1 MGRLIF
7 IAVLLAV
14 IAEIASAQLVE
25 VPAAKE
31 EGDEL
36 GAMGLNFK
44 EEEIDGGFSSLDG
57 MLQWAIGKYF
67 PFSFLLFCL

>member
-1 MGRLIF
+1 MRRLIF
-7 IAVLLAV
+7 IAVLFVV
-14 IAEIASAQLVE
+14 IAEIANTQLVE
-25 VPAAKE
+25 VPVAKE

-36 GAMGLNFK
+36 GDMGFNFK